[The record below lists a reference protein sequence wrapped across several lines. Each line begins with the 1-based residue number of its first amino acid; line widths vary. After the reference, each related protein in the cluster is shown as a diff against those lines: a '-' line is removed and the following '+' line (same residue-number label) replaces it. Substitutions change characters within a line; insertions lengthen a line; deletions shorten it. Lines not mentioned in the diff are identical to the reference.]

1 MKKGRK
7 TTGRGSGEREKK
19 KEKKKRRRMKKKKKE
34 KKKWD
39 KGPSQR
45 KYWIYE
51 RTHETK

>member
-19 KEKKKRRRMKKKKKE
+19 KEKKKRRRMKKKKK
-34 KKKWD
+34 KKWD